1 MTDDRAPLE
10 QCPERIPEAS
20 DLARI
25 RDLMQ
30 WADHLHESVRD
41 PWGVCWN
48 EIFIVLACL
57 GDLSEWGMDAATR
70 IDGRY
75 RYRVDAPLAPSLAD
89 NLPDYVPDS
98 WTKDSR

>member
-10 QCPERIPEAS
+10 QHPERIPEAG

-25 RDLMQ
+25 RDLIQ
-30 WADHLHESVRD
+30 WADHFHERVRD

-48 EIFIVLACL
+48 EIYIALACL
-57 GDLSEWGMDAATR
+57 GDLSAWGMDAATR

-75 RYRVDAPLAPSLAD
+75 RYRVDAPLALSLAD
-89 NLPDYVPDS
+89 NLPDYVPDG
-98 WTKDSR
+98 WTNDSR